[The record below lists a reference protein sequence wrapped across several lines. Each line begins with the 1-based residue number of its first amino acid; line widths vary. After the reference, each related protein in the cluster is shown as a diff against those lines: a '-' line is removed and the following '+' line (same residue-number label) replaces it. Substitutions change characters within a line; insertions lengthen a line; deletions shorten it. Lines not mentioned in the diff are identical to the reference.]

1 MKKAQM
7 EIMGLLVIVIL
18 IMLFIFFSFL
28 FRTTSSPSEIAT
40 DFSNTQLISSFTP
53 TMLETTTDCVFARN
67 NETIS
72 GLLNTCV
79 TNSARACSNDVGT
92 ACVALNNSI
101 EKILENTLEEWGIS
115 YSFNA
120 SIGPNQITYF
130 ESGCNQSVRN
140 FRLETLIQPTSA
152 GNNVRLD
159 LKVC

>member
-53 TMLETTTDCVFARN
+53 TMLETTTNCVFVRN

-79 TNSARACSNDVGT
+79 SNPTRACNDDIGT
-92 ACVALNNSI
+92 ACVALNKSI
-101 EKILENTLEEWGIS
+101 EDILNNTLKEWGIS
-115 YSFNA
+115 YSFNT
-120 SIGPNQITYF
+120 SHSNNQITYL
-130 ESGCNQSVRN
+130 ESGCNSSIRN
-140 FRLETLIQPTSA
+140 FRLETLIQPTS
-152 GNNVRLD
+152 GGNVRLD